1 MSTPGRHDP
10 YAALRSA
17 NYRHFAS
24 GFLVSSMTLQML
36 GTALGWEIYTRT
48 NDPLALGYIGLARA
62 LPVVACALPAGYVI
76 DHVSR
81 KWALVVTQ
89 AGMGFAAATL
99 ALVSHERLPVW
110 VIYVVLVFMGCTRSF
125 NGPSRATLLPMIV
138 KPDEFHNAVTWNSGV
153 FQASAMLGP
162 LIAGFMIARLGV
174 EWPVYACAAVGCWV
188 FAISASM
195 LDPRKSEKREAGLSF
210 KGLFAGAGHVWREKT
225 ILATLTLDLFA
236 VLLGGAT
243 AMLPIYAKDILRVG
257 PEGLGALR
265 AAPYVGALLMAMV
278 LAHRPPFKR
287 AGVALLWSVAAFGAA
302 TIVFG
307 ISESFVLSLAM
318 LFIAGAV
325 DNISVVVRH
334 VLVQVRTPDHLRGR
348 VSSVNSVFI
357 ECSNEL
363 GAFESGLVARLF
375 GPIASVVSGGI
386 GTVLVVLAV
395 AAAWPQVR
403 RLRELKEADADPSA
417 P

>member
-1 MSTPGRHDP
+1 
-10 YAALRSA
+10 
-17 NYRHFAS
+17 
-24 GFLVSSMTLQML
+24 
-36 GTALGWEIYTRT
+36 
-48 NDPLALGYIGLARA
+48 
-62 LPVVACALPAGYVI
+62 
-76 DHVSR
+76 
-81 KWALVVTQ
+81 
-89 AGMGFAAATL
+89 
-99 ALVSHERLPVW
+99 
-110 VIYVVLVFMGCTRSF
+110 
-125 NGPSRATLLPMIV
+125 
-138 KPDEFHNAVTWNSGV
+138 
-153 FQASAMLGP
+153 
-162 LIAGFMIARLGV
+162 
-174 EWPVYACAAVGCWV
+174 
-188 FAISASM
+188 
-195 LDPRKSEKREAGLSF
+195 
-210 KGLFAGAGHVWREKT
+210 
-225 ILATLTLDLFA
+225 
-236 VLLGGAT
+236 
-243 AMLPIYAKDILRVG
+243 
-257 PEGLGALR
+257 
-265 AAPYVGALLMAMV
+265 
-278 LAHRPPFKR
+278 
-287 AGVALLWSVAAFGAA
+287 VAAFGAA